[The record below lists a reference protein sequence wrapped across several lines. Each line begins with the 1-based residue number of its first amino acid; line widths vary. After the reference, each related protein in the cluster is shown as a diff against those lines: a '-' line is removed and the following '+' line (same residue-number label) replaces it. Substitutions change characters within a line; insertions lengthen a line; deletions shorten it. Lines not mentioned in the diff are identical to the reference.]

1 MPEPFKPTVE
11 NQLKEGLPIGL
22 SDAQVMKKTFDPELM
37 MTMTD
42 RAMDTVVSFIIR
54 SQMNLDIKSSM
65 DLRLEQTAALNGLQ
79 DYQHLQKQPSMS
91 L

>member
-37 MTMTD
+37 MTIM
-42 RAMDTVVSFIIR
+42 
-54 SQMNLDIKSSM
+54 IK
-65 DLRLEQTAALNGLQ
+65 
-79 DYQHLQKQPSMS
+79 
-91 L
+91 